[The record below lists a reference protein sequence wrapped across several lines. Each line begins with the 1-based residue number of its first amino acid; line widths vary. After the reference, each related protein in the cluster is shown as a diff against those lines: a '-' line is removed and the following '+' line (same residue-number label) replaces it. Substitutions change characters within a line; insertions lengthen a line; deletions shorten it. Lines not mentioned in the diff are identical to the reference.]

1 MRILFT
7 GAVAMAVLATNGAAV
22 RLSEAPAIEHVPG
35 SAPPGDLA
43 QTDTV
48 THSEA
53 DTNAD
58 THVGVEGE
66 AEVEGETEVDTE
78 AEVETEA
85 EAESEQ
91 GASGPRG
98 QGIAPIN
105 VIDNSRG

>member
-7 GAVAMAVLATNGAAV
+7 GAVAMAVLATNGEAV
-22 RLSEAPAIEHVPG
+22 RLSEAPTIEHVPG
-35 SAPPGDLA
+35 GAPPGDLA

-58 THVGVEGE
+58 THVGAEGE
-66 AEVEGETEVDTE
+66 ADAEGETEVDTE

-85 EAESEQ
+85 EAESE
-91 GASGPRG
+91 GGVATDATE
-98 QGIAPIN
+98 GIP
-105 VIDNSRG
+105 G